1 MSSRFFITVR
11 WAALSGVSGVLAG
24 TSASVFLF
32 LLDGATRFRELH
44 SQVIFLLPLGG
55 FFIGYLYQR
64 WGRKT
69 QQGNN
74 LVIDQI
80 LEPTERIP
88 ARMAPL
94 VLLSTILTHFLGGS
108 AGREGTAV
116 QMGASLS
123 DQLAHFFKVPSA
135 ERKILL
141 ITGAGAGFGA
151 AIGAPW
157 AGILFGMEMLQ
168 VGKTRWIALWQ
179 SGIASWT
186 AFVITHFLHAPH
198 TQYPKVLAPP
208 ATVTLCIG
216 VLVLSLGWGFWARAF
231 SWLMHHF
238 EKWIALGLPSLPLR
252 GAIGG
257 VLILVLV
264 FGLGTERYLGLGIS
278 VIQASFE
285 IPAQLWDP
293 ILKLIFTLITLAS
306 GFKGGEFIPLVFM
319 GSTLGSA
326 LSPVFEMPPALAGA
340 LGFAAVFGAASNT
353 PLACTVMAMELFG
366 WGIGPYAFVACWVSY
381 WVSGNRGIYRSQRI
395 HRSKPFGAL

>member
-1 MSSRFFITVR
+1 MSSRFFMPVR
-11 WAALSGVSGVLAG
+11 WAALSCGSGVLAG
-24 TSASVFLF
+24 TAASVFLI
-32 LLDGATRFRELH
+32 LLDRATRFRELH
-44 SQVIFLLPLGG
+44 SQIIFFLPLGG
-55 FFIGYLYQR
+55 FLIGSFYQK
-64 WGRKT
+64 WGEKI
-69 QQGNN
+69 QLGNN

-80 LEPTERIP
+80 LKPTERIP
-88 ARMAPL
+88 ARMTPL
-94 VLLSTILTHFLGGS
+94 VLLSTILTHVLGGS

-123 DQLAHFFKVPSA
+123 DQLAHIFKVPSE

-186 AFVITHFLHAPH
+186 AFGVTHFLHTPH
-198 TQYPKVLAPP
+198 TQYPQVLAPHV
-208 ATVTLCIG
+208 TVALCLG

-231 SWLMHHF
+231 SWLIHHF
-238 EKWIALGLPSLPLR
+238 EKWIARRIPSLPIR
-252 GAIGG
+252 GTVGG
-257 VLILVLV
+257 VLVLVLV
-264 FGLGTERYLGLGIS
+264 FAFGTERYLGLGIS
-278 VIQASFE
+278 VIQTSFE
-285 IPAQLWDP
+285 IPAQLQDP

-326 LSPVFEMPPALAGA
+326 LSPIFEMPPALAAA

-353 PLACTVMAMELFG
+353 PLACTVMAIELFG
-366 WGIGPYAFVACWVSY
+366 WGIAPYALGACWVSY
-381 WVSGNRGIYRSQRI
+381 WVSGNHGIYKSQRI